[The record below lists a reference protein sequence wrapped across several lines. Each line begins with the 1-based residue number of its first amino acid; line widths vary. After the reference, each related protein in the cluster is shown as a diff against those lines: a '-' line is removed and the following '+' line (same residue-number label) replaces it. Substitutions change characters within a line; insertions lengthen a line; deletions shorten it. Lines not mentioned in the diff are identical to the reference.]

1 MLGLPYFYF
10 RHSYSYAFTSFTILG
25 LHIQNKLT
33 KTVFPVDLNHSLGNK
48 LFPCQTQSLVL
59 AADGDRDNLELTT
72 NILVSCG
79 CSVITATNGKMALQ
93 MAQEY
98 KPALIVVELML
109 PELDGMNIA
118 RCLRQNGNQAFI
130 IALTSLCSS
139 FFKERALLAGCD
151 EYIEKPFE
159 IEQLEAMIARYLSL
173 PPSLFSF

>member
-1 MLGLPYFYF
+1 MQ
-10 RHSYSYAFTSFTILG
+10 I
-25 LHIQNKLT
+25 KLT
-33 KTVFPVDLNHSLGNK
+33 KMLLFPVDLDRSWGNK
-48 LFPCQTQSLVL
+48 LFPCQTQPLVL

-72 NILVSCG
+72 SILTSCG
-79 CSVITATNGKMALQ
+79 CSVITARNGKIALE

-98 KPALIVVELML
+98 KPELILVELML

-118 RCLRQNGNQAFI
+118 RCLRQEGNPAFI

-139 FFKERALLAGCD
+139 VFKEQALLAGCN
-151 EYIEKPFE
+151 EYIEKPFD